1 MYTVYSSMSDI
12 QLYQFSRFSGQKSPA
27 QSNQLSVILVL
38 ATRILMIPSLGYTDF
53 IIITGLS
60 ISRLNYH
67 DYVISLPVTILPFC
81 MLLVPDINIVRACT
95 NMRLYHRR
103 DIARQALKG
112 LLSNVFDIHTYMYS
126 AFYVLNAQLS

>member
-1 MYTVYSSMSDI
+1 
-12 QLYQFSRFSGQKSPA
+12 
-27 QSNQLSVILVL
+27 
-38 ATRILMIPSLGYTDF
+38 MIPSLGYTDF

-67 DYVISLPVTILPFC
+67 DYVISLPVMILPFC

-103 DIARQALKG
+103 DIARQGLKG